1 MVKKDKKK
9 IDDSFKSGVQSLL
22 WSYYFLNDK
31 ISTLPYFIKLTL
43 VQIFFFSSWE
53 RGERVIGLKREI
65 SLSYNIGWSGVKE
78 FHLMMR
84 ILL

>member
-22 WSYYFLNDK
+22 WSYYLLNDK

-43 VQIFFFSSWE
+43 VQFFFLVEKEE
-53 RGERVIGLKREI
+53 RESLNWKKRE
-65 SLSYNIGWSGVKE
+65 SLDYNIG
-78 FHLMMR
+78 
-84 ILL
+84 

>member
-43 VQIFFFSSWE
+43 VQIFFF
-53 RGERVIGLKREI
+53 
-65 SLSYNIGWSGVKE
+65 
-78 FHLMMR
+78 
-84 ILL
+84 

>member
-22 WSYYFLNDK
+22 WSYYLLNDK

-43 VQIFFFSSWE
+43 VQIFFF
-53 RGERVIGLKREI
+53 
-65 SLSYNIGWSGVKE
+65 
-78 FHLMMR
+78 
-84 ILL
+84 